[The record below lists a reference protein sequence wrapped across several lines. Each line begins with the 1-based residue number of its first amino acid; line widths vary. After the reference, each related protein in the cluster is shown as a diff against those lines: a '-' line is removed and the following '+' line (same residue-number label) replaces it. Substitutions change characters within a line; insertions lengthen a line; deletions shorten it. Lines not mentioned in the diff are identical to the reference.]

1 MPEKKSEPTR
11 RKVHVD
17 LPENVHQRLRVK
29 AALLDMSMQAFVAD
43 VVSKAVADVVLP
55 KIKEGTRRA

>member
-1 MPEKKSEPTR
+1 
-11 RKVHVD
+11 
-17 LPENVHQRLRVK
+17 
-29 AALLDMSMQAFVAD
+29 MSTSVYGSKPLCWICPMQAFVAD